1 MVPLRSLLPEVIGPV
16 RADGSAYRSGLR
28 KPSLLEHNW
37 ADRIAAAPHEGAARL
52 VPPKPT
58 QPFPLPQTLNEQNCE

>member
-1 MVPLRSLLPEVIGPV
+1 LVEQ
-16 RADGSAYRSGLR
+16 
-28 KPSLLEHNW
+28 NW

-58 QPFPLPQTLNEQNCE
+58 QPSPVPQTLKEQNCE